1 MTASPLV
8 IPIFIPHS
16 GCPHQCVFCNQ
27 TAITGQKTF
36 LPDAARV
43 AEIIDTYLAHSMPR
57 PQVEVAFFGGNFLG
71 LAPGQISD
79 LLNSVRP
86 FLDTGV
92 VHGIRFSTR
101 PDTVTKDRLKQVGS
115 FPVSLV
121 ELGVQSMDDQVLAQ
135 ANRGHTRKDT
145 CRAMD
150 LLDAFHMNAGVQIMA
165 GLPGDTRDGVIETAK
180 VLADMHPKT
189 ARIYPALVLKNTRLA
204 RWYQNGT
211 YQPLTLDQAVD
222 ISSRLYRIF
231 TQAGV
236 TIIRMGV
243 HMSDA
248 QKESILAG
256 PWHPAFGH
264 LVLSRI
270 LYRKAVRKIQSLG
283 TTQLSSSIQLQIH
296 PSRESRLRGDMNSN
310 LHRMKKKFPGI
321 DFYVYPDPAVGIDQ
335 VKVVKI
341 PA

>member
-1 MTASPLV
+1 MTVSPLV

-27 TAITGQKTF
+27 TAITGQKAF

-43 AEIIDTYLAHSMPR
+43 ADIIETYLAHSMPR
-57 PQVEVAFFGGNFLG
+57 SRVEVAFFGGNFLG
-71 LAPGQISD
+71 LAPGQISG
-79 LLNSVRP
+79 LLESVRP

-101 PDTVTKDRLKQVGS
+101 PDTVTKNRLEQMGTY
-115 FPVSLV
+115 PVSLV
-121 ELGVQSMDDQVLAQ
+121 ELGVQSMDDQVLAKT
-135 ANRGHTRKDT
+135 NRGHTRQDT
-145 CRAMD
+145 CLAMD
-150 LLDAFHMNAGVQIMA
+150 LLDSFHMNAGVQIMA
-165 GLPGDTRDGVIETAK
+165 GLPGDTREGVIQTAQ

-204 RWYQNGT
+204 RWYQNGS

-222 ISSRLYRIF
+222 TASRLYHIF
-231 TQAGV
+231 TQADV
-236 TIIRMGV
+236 TVIRMGV
-243 HMSDA
+243 HVSDA
-248 QKESILAG
+248 QMGSILAG

-270 LYRKAVRKIQSLG
+270 LYRETIRKIQALG
-283 TTQLSSSIQLQIH
+283 TSQVSGSIQLRIH
-296 PSRESRLRGDMNSN
+296 PSRESRLRGDRNSN
-310 LHRMKKKFPGI
+310 LRRVEKKFPGI
-321 DFYVYPDPAVGIDQ
+321 DFRVWPDPTMATDQ
-335 VKVVKI
+335 VKIVKI

>member
-1 MTASPLV
+1 MTVSPLV

-27 TAITGQKTF
+27 TAITGQKAT

-43 AEIIDTYLAHSMPR
+43 AEIIETYLAHSVPR
-57 PQVEVAFFGGNFLG
+57 SRVEVAFFGGNFLG

-79 LLNSVRP
+79 LLESVRP

-101 PDTVTKDRLKQVGS
+101 PDTVTKDRLKQIGT

-135 ANRGHTRKDT
+135 ANRGHTRNDT

-150 LLDAFHMNAGVQIMA
+150 LLDSFHMNAGVQIMA
-165 GLPGDTRDGVIETAK
+165 GLPGDTREGVIQTAQ

-189 ARIYPALVLKNTRLA
+189 ARIYPALVLKNTLLA

-222 ISSRLYRIF
+222 ISGRAYGVF
-231 TQAGV
+231 NQAGV
-236 TIIRMGV
+236 TVIRMGV

-248 QKESILAG
+248 QMGSILAG

-264 LVLSRI
+264 LVFSRI
-270 LYRKAVRKIQSLG
+270 LYRKTIRKIQALG
-283 TTQLSSSIQLQIH
+283 TTMLSGSIQLRIH
-296 PSRESRLRGDMNSN
+296 PSEESRLRGDRNSN

-321 DFYVYPDPAVGIDQ
+321 DFRVWPDPAMAIDQ
-335 VKVVKI
+335 VKIVKI
-341 PA
+341 PV